1 MTDLSKN
8 QPTILCA
15 GIAVEDILM
24 RVEHFPAPG
33 TKVSAS
39 DYVTVGGGCA
49 ANAAVAIARLG
60 GRAAFAGPLGA
71 ADDPTSTQIVRN
83 LEQEGIDCSHA
94 VRVNGTTASVSLIL
108 IDADGEKTI
117 ATRRGDNLGH
127 VLPRDADAALDGI
140 DLLLIDNRFPEFV
153 TVLAQSARA
162 RGLPIIIDADK
173 ETTEDDPLLSLGT
186 HVIFS
191 TECLRGTTG
200 LNDMET
206 GLRRMRQ
213 RLSAFLCA
221 TDGAQG
227 AFWFDGDDLR
237 RQPAFAVHA
246 IDTLGAGDTFHGAF
260 ALGFAEGQDIPAALR
275 FAAAAAGLKCEHF
288 GGVAGAPRREAVEA
302 LLRTR
307 A

>member
-1 MTDLSKN
+1 MTNPSKSR
-8 QPTILCA
+8 PKILCA

-71 ADDPTSTQIVRN
+71 TDDPTSTQIVRN
-83 LEQEGIDCSHA
+83 LTSEDVDCSHA
-94 VRVNGTTASVSLIL
+94 VRVAGTTASVSLIL
-108 IDADGEKTI
+108 IDAAGEKTI
-117 ATRRGDNLGH
+117 ATRRGDNLGN
-127 VLPRDADAALDGI
+127 VLPRDAGAALDGV

-153 TVLAQSARA
+153 TALAQAARA
-162 RGLPIIIDADK
+162 RGLPVIIDADK
-173 ETTEDDPLLSLGT
+173 ETTEDDPLLLLGT

-200 LNDMET
+200 LDDVEA

-213 RLSAFLCA
+213 RLSGFVCA
-221 TDGAQG
+221 TDGANG
-227 AFWFDGDDLR
+227 SFWFDGEDLR
-237 RQPAFAVHA
+237 QQPAFAVKA

-260 ALGFAEGQDIPAALR
+260 ALGFAEGQPIPEALR

-288 GGVAGAPRREAVEA
+288 GGVAGAPHRDAVDA

>member
-1 MTDLSKN
+1 
-8 QPTILCA
+8 
-15 GIAVEDILM
+15 M

-71 ADDPTSTQIVRN
+71 IDDPTSAQIVHD
-83 LEQEGIDCSHA
+83 LAQEGVDCSHA
-94 VRVNGTTASVSLIL
+94 VRVAGTTASVSLIL
-108 IDADGEKTI
+108 IDAAGEKTI
-117 ATRRGDNLGH
+117 ATRRGNNLGN
-127 VLPRDADAALDGI
+127 VLPRDAEAALDNI

-153 TVLAQSARA
+153 TVLARAARA
-162 RGLPIIIDADK
+162 RGLPVVIDADK
-173 ETTEDDPLLSLGT
+173 ATTENDPLLTLGT

-200 LNDMET
+200 LDEIEA

-213 RLSAFLCA
+213 RLPAFLCV
-221 TDGAQG
+221 TDGPRG
-227 AFWFDGDDLR
+227 AFWLDGDQLR
-237 RQPAFAVHA
+237 QQPAFPVHA
-246 IDTLGAGDTFHGAF
+246 VDTLGAGDTFHGAF

-275 FAAAAAGLKCEHF
+275 FAAAAAGLKCEYF
-288 GGVAGAPRREAVEA
+288 GGAAGTPRRDAVEV
-302 LLRTR
+302 LLKRR